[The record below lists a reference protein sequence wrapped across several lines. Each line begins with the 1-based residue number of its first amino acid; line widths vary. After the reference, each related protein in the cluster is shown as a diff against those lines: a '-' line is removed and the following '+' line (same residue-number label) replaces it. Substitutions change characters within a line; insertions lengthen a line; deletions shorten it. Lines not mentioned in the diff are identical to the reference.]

1 MILEIS
7 FFAVESV
14 LKPIGEI
21 GKEIEDLHYREHK
34 RIAVQGIISA
44 IRYISC
50 SDAAEEAPGGELVQ
64 VQCVRVNAIV
74 FKQL

>member
-1 MILEIS
+1 MSLKTEEIS
-7 FFAVESV
+7 FFAVELV
-14 LKPIGEI
+14 LKAIGDT

-50 SDAAEEAPGGELVQ
+50 SNAAEEATGGELVEVQ
-64 VQCVRVNAIV
+64 VFEN
-74 FKQL
+74 